1 MKLGSF
7 KEGGCDG
14 MLIVVSCDFIYVV
27 CVIVI
32 VFMLQVVLD
41 DWYNVVLCF
50 DVLYDEVNVGM
61 V

>member
-50 DVLYDEVNVGM
+50 NVLYDEVNVGM